1 MEPNWNQN
9 DTKIKPV
16 RKDSG
21 TTTDPAAGG
30 TRFGARLG
38 VSLPRYTGSVSYSR
52 GHLCWK
58 KAKIP
63 VANKNEKQYNKT
75 VQRVTAASA
84 VRSAQGSLPWGHVR
98 RGGETINW
106 LLWRCQ
112 LLSFEERKPNSLPGS
127 ERLITASLVSKKM
140 RPHESAPKACASFHV
155 CICANQAPWRRT
167 YAT

>member
-1 MEPNWNQN
+1 MVSQRNQQRAVP
-9 DTKIKPV
+9 DLGPV
-16 RKDSG
+16 GGLSTTLHRKRDLFPWG
-21 TTTDPAAGG
+21 PA
-30 TRFGARLG
+30 LEE
-38 VSLPRYTGSVSYSR
+38 
-52 GHLCWK
+52 
-58 KAKIP
+58 KAKIR